1 MQFST
6 SPTKKH
12 SSISKRLATWT
23 TIFVVSITVI
33 FTFSETAHAGLISY
47 INTLFGGS
55 QVSAEVT
62 QNQTHGNSQ
71 TLALLQ
77 YAVSFD
83 PSTEKASGVS
93 PIVGNALVA
102 DATLSEGAT
111 SDTTSTQISSYI
123 VRDGDT
129 VSSVA
134 KMFGVSANTVI
145 WANNIS
151 RTTALHSGQTLIIL
165 PITGINYTIK
175 KGDTIKG
182 IALKYKADVDEI
194 LQYND
199 ISLDSILVAGQPII
213 IPDAEQP
220 LVQTKSV
227 AKGNT
232 TNNPAHDTNGP
243 SYAGYYIRPIVG
255 GVKTQGLHGYNGVDL
270 ASYLGA
276 PIYAAAAGTVILSA
290 NGGWNGGYGNL
301 IIISHDNGTQTVYGH
316 LSKNLVT
323 VGQHV
328 DQGQN
333 IALMGHSGKVTG
345 VTGVHLHFEIR
356 GAKNPF

>member
-1 MQFST
+1 MT
-6 SPTKKH
+6 G
-12 SSISKRLATWT
+12 A
-23 TIFVVSITVI
+23 TIFIVSLVAI

-47 INTLFGGS
+47 INTIFGGN

-62 QNQTHGNSQ
+62 QNHARVGSQ
-71 TLALLQ
+71 DLALLQ
-77 YAVSFD
+77 AATNFD
-83 PSTEKASGVS
+83 PNPEKASGAS
-93 PIVGNALVA
+93 PVVGNALVA
-102 DATLSEGAT
+102 DVTLSEGVA
-111 SDTTSTQISSYI
+111 SDNTSTQISSYT

-129 VSSVA
+129 VSSIA
-134 KMFGVSANTVI
+134 KMFGVSVNTVI

-151 RTTALHSGQTLIIL
+151 RTTALRSGQTLIIL

-199 ISLDSILVAGQPII
+199 MALNSTLVAGQTII

-227 AKGNT
+227 AKGT
-232 TNNPAHDTNGP
+232 NPAHDTNGP
-243 SYAGYYIRPIVG
+243 SYAGYYIRPISG
-255 GVKTQGLHGYNGVDL
+255 GTKTQGLHGYNGVDL
-270 ASYLGA
+270 ASYSGA
-276 PIYAAAAGTVILSA
+276 PIYAAAAGTVIVSSSS
-290 NGGWNGGYGNL
+290 GWNGGYGNL
-301 IIISHDNGTQTVYGH
+301 IIISHNNGTQTVYGH

-323 VGQHV
+323 VGQRV
-328 DQGQN
+328 KQGQN
-333 IALMGHSGKVTG
+333 IALMGHTGKVTG